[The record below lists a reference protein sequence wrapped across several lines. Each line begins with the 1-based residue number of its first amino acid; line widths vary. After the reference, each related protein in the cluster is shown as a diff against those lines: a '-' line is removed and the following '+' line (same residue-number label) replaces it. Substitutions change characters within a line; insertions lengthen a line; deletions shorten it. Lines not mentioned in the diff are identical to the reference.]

1 MSGAPCVSLE
11 RISKRFGK
19 GEKAVRALDGVS
31 VEIAP
36 GQITGLVGPDG
47 AGKTTFLRIVTG
59 LLHPEEGR
67 VTVFGL
73 DAVRE
78 QQKLVAQLGYM
89 PQRFG
94 LYEDLTV
101 AENLDLYADLQGA
114 PKSEREARFAE
125 FLHMAGLA
133 PFTDRL
139 AGNLSGG
146 MKQKLGLVCTLVGR
160 PRLLL
165 LDEPTVGVDP
175 LSRRELWAIL
185 FRLRQEKNLTIV
197 VSTSYLEEAE
207 RCQRVI
213 LLHQGKLLSEGD
225 PAEIATRAA
234 GKTVFVRSNEIPARS
249 LHSRLARLP
258 SVLSASIE
266 GEGVRLL
273 VEEPPFAE
281 ELATQGLAGVE
292 IQPVAPRFADAFL
305 AALGGRHKREG
316 VMQRPSAPSAAGS
329 GRIDQD
335 MIVVRELSRFF
346 GRFEA
351 VKKISFHVRAGEV
364 FGLLGPNG
372 AGKST
377 TFRMLCGLLPPS
389 GGVARVAGVDLR
401 TGAASARARI
411 GYVAQKFSLYGSLT
425 VRQNMQFFARAYGL
439 PPQRQA
445 ERIGWAEEEFELAVH
460 RDADAESLPL
470 GYKQR
475 LALACALLHEPD
487 VLFLDEPTSGMD
499 PFAREELWL
508 RIGEMAQQGVTV
520 LITTHHLSEAEFCD
534 RLIIIAEGR
543 ILAEGTPGEIKG
555 PFRTPE
561 MPEPSMEE
569 AFVRLIERSRSEG

>member
-1 MSGAPCVSLE
+1 MNGAPCLSLQG
-11 RISKRFGK
+11 ISKSFGK
-19 GEKAVRALDGVS
+19 GGRAILALDKVS
-31 VEIAP
+31 TEIAS

-47 AGKTTFLRIVTG
+47 AGKTTLLRIVTG
-59 LLHPEEGR
+59 LLRPEEGR
-67 VTVFGL
+67 VTVLGI
-73 DAVRE
+73 DATRRPQE
-78 QQKLVAQLGYM
+78 LAALVGYM
-89 PQRFG
+89 PQHFG
-94 LYEDLTV
+94 LYEDLSV
-101 AENLDLYADLQGA
+101 SENLNLYADLQGT
-114 PKSEREARFAE
+114 PKSERAGRFAE
-125 FLHMAGLA
+125 LLHMAGLE

-185 FRLRQEKNLTIV
+185 FRLRDEKGLTIF

-207 RCQRVI
+207 RCQRVV
-213 LLHQGKLLSEGD
+213 LLCRGRLLSVGD
-225 PAEIATRAA
+225 PAEIAARAA
-234 GKTVFVRSNEIPARS
+234 GQTFLVWSSELTPRS

-258 SVLSASIE
+258 GILSCSIE
-266 GEGVRLL
+266 GRGVRVLVRRRPIAALL
-273 VEEPPFAE
+273 AE
-281 ELATQGLAGVE
+281 GGLASCHGE
-292 IQPVAPRFADAFL
+292 PVAPRFSDAFL
-305 AALGGRHKREG
+305 AALGEQEESRS
-316 VMQRPSAPSAAGS
+316 RPKAPAPGPRNH
-329 GRIDQD
+329 GPNGQEV
-335 MIVVRELSRFF
+335 IVVQNLSRFF

-389 GGVARVAGVDLR
+389 AGLARVAGIDLR

-425 VRQNMQFFARAYGL
+425 ARQNMQFFARAYGL
-439 PPQRQA
+439 APKAQR
-445 ERIGWAEEEFELAVH
+445 ERICWAEEEFGLAAYH
-460 RDADAESLPL
+460 DANAEALPL
-470 GYKQR
+470 GFKQR

-508 RIGEMAQQGVTV
+508 RIGEMAQQGMTALV
-520 LITTHHLSEAEFCD
+520 TTHHLDEAELCD
-534 RLIIIAEGR
+534 RLVIIAEGR
-543 ILAEGTPGEIKG
+543 ILAEGSPAQIKA
-555 PFRTPE
+555 PFRTAGTA
-561 MPEPSMEE
+561 EPSMED
-569 AFVRLIERSRSEG
+569 AFIRLVEKSRGEG

>member
-1 MSGAPCVSLE
+1 MSGSPCVSVE
-11 RISKRFGK
+11 GVSKRFGN
-19 GEKAVRALDGVS
+19 GEKAVRALERVS
-31 VEIAP
+31 IEIVA

-47 AGKTTFLRIVTG
+47 AGKTTLLRIVTG
-59 LLHPEEGR
+59 LLRPDEGR
-67 VTVFGL
+67 VTVLGF
-73 DAVRE
+73 DATRQPQE
-78 QQKLVAQLGYM
+78 LAALLGYM

-101 AENLDLYADLQGA
+101 AENLALYADLQGT
-114 PKSEREARFAE
+114 PKPERAARFAQL
-125 FLHMAGLA
+125 LHMAGLA

-146 MKQKLGLVCTLVGR
+146 MKQKLGLVCTLVGS

-185 FRLRQEKNLTIV
+185 FRLRDEKGLSIF

-207 RCQRVI
+207 RCQRVV
-213 LLHQGKLLSEGD
+213 LLCRGRVLRAGD
-225 PAEIATRAA
+225 PAEIAARAA
-234 GKTVFVRSNEIPARS
+234 GRTFLVRSDALPPRP

-258 SVLSASIE
+258 GILSASIE
-266 GEGVRLL
+266 GGGVRVLTEGGPL
-273 VEEPPFAE
+273 AERLAEGRLEGCHEEP
-281 ELATQGLAGVE
+281 VS
-292 IQPVAPRFADAFL
+292 PRFADAFL
-305 AALGGRHKREG
+305 ASLDEEEGRSEAKAPEAAPIDKSDRTGRE
-316 VMQRPSAPSAAGS
+316 
-329 GRIDQD
+329 
-335 MIVVRELSRFF
+335 MIVVRDLSRFF

-351 VKKISFHVRAGEV
+351 VKKISFHVGAGEV

-389 GGVARVAGVDLR
+389 SGLARVAGVDLR

-425 VRQNMQFFARAYGL
+425 VRQNIQFFARAYGL
-439 PPQRQA
+439 SPQRGR
-445 ERIGWAEEEFELAVH
+445 ERIRWAETEFGLDSY
-460 RDADAESLPL
+460 RDANTEALPL
-470 GYKQR
+470 GFKQR

-508 RIGEMAQQGVTV
+508 RIGEMAQRGVTV
-520 LITTHHLSEAEFCD
+520 LVTTHHLDEAEFCD
-534 RLIIIAEGR
+534 RLIVIAEGR
-543 ILAEGTPGEIKG
+543 ILAEGSPAQIKE
-555 PFRTPE
+555 PFRTE
-561 MPEPSMEE
+561 ERPEPSMEE
-569 AFVRLIERSRSEG
+569 AFVRLIERSRGEQ